1 MTKEELVKKFS
12 ALSDAELLKEFVNVD
27 QKISLMMVMDIGE
40 LIEKKEVLENLL
52 TGKGLMEDGKIK

>member
-12 ALSDAELLKEFVNVD
+12 ALSDMELLKEFFNVD

-40 LIEKKEVLENLL
+40 LIEKKEVLEGLL
-52 TGKGLMEDGKIK
+52 TNKGLMEDGKIK